1 MRTMRRSV
9 AAAVVVMAG
18 AATAAV
24 TGLPGAY
31 GANAAAGAVAARVQS
46 RAAGPSQGGG
56 PSLTPLV
63 VLVSQPPASVCAG
76 HRFRIGVWYQRISG
90 GSRAY
95 RVAVS
100 GPRHRRFFYR
110 HGRAPSARWRFWLV
124 LAGRAGRYVTRY
136 YTHRPGSTLWTVY
149 RAITIANRC

>member
-1 MRTMRRSV
+1 MRTIQRTV

-18 AATAAV
+18 VASVLVTA
-24 TGLPGAY
+24 LPGAY
-31 GANAAAGAVAARVQS
+31 AADAAASAVAARVQS
-46 RAAGPSQGGG
+46 GATGPGEGGG
-56 PSLTPLV
+56 PGVTPSV

-76 HRFRIGVWYQRISG
+76 HRFRVGVWYQRISG

-110 HGRAPSARWRFWLV
+110 HGRAPSARWRFWRV